1 MSNGYFVVYGEAG
14 AVTTLLKLS
23 HRDASASVSDDILR
37 LLKSFADL
45 RDVLTTVYDL
55 AAMKP
60 NAFLQPFLDVIKSQ
74 NTNDVVTSR
83 ALLSINKFINW
94 NLIPS
99 DELWAP
105 SAAEAVALAVTETKF
120 ADSEYNKG
128 DGVVFRMIDVLHSLL
143 NAPCGRFLTNER
155 VCNMLHCLFRVSF
168 DVSLSQLL
176 RMAAE
181 TALVDMTKTIFQ
193 RIPTFTYDSN
203 HPYMKRLVVDK
214 KKETT
219 PTPADVKVQP
229 VTEEEAI
236 SEAKE
241 PQKSAEVPKEESEE
255 GKEVHEH
262 TESGNTNTDVSRP
275 TPASS
280 PGNHV
285 VIDLGFV
292 DCSAEI
298 EKEKKSEKTDPT
310 EEATENTELSEAT
323 NEAKEEQKEDEKEE
337 LLSASS
343 SENDLSAQSFIP
355 YGLPCARELLR
366 FSVSLT
372 NPLDETNQEHMII
385 VGLNLVTVA
394 LETSVEFIG
403 NFNLLMPIIKDD
415 LCKALVQLLNS
426 TKVYVFTM
434 ANRICFLLFE
444 SLRPHLKF
452 QMEAYFK
459 VLMQIVGNENV
470 KYDRKEMALESIV
483 HLFRVSNLA
492 GELYLNYDCGL
503 YCSNLFE
510 DLTKLLSENAFP
522 TNGIIQ
528 STHML
533 SLEALLTVINKICAN
548 SVPNID
554 SNYFRQGI
562 IGRHTNKYPTDAF
575 KVPSM
580 SELID
585 QKKQKRLIIEG
596 TELFNKNPKKGIEYL
611 CEHGILKNPPR
622 TQRNREILERESSS
636 GQNEDCRLYL
646 QVYRKNS
653 EVLAAFVEAF
663 PFENTRLDVAL
674 RMLLEAF
681 RLPGEAAEISKIM
694 QHFADYWFKANN
706 EPFGHPDAAFTL
718 AYAIIMLNTD
728 QHNPQAQR
736 NQKPMTVDAFRR
748 NVSGTNA
755 GGNFDPDM
763 LQEIYNEIKNNEIVM
778 PAEQTGAVKENYLWK
793 VLMKRSESLEG
804 AYIAARSGCN
814 DRDLF
819 NTVWG
824 PATAA
829 LSYIFER
836 SEEKSTLSKTLAGYS
851 NCATVAAYYGMTD
864 VFDNLIIHLCKFS
877 TLMSTMDSRSLSA
890 EGEYEYRKAN
900 ADSQD
905 YTVYAFGENYKA
917 QLATKLMFDLIHK
930 HGDHLRAGWKNVID
944 CLLQLFRMQ
953 ILPQGLIMVE
963 DFVDPRGVISVQR
976 PMIKKSASKQETS
989 LMKWLGGFYA
999 SDSGAAK
1006 TPTPAQEELK
1016 KAVIS
1021 LVQDCH
1027 PEQLISSGRTLTA
1040 SALDELVASLV
1051 HWSFVICGGA
1061 SREDQSAQPASTESF
1076 TDLDPKSIVLNQ
1088 QDEDIVVFLLELMI
1102 SVVLEN
1108 KYRLNQV
1115 WPIAE
1120 RHFRWIL
1127 SGFGR
1132 NLLVLERTAVGLMRV
1147 ANKNL
1152 FRLKDDEPIAQE
1164 VLCAISMLVDLPP
1177 PALFFF
1183 SRQIAFGLHQLL
1195 HTNAANLH
1203 ECEHWKLLFTLL
1215 QASGAAYYVDG
1226 EKKVDDGCRELPL
1239 SQILLQKHNPVLM
1252 WRAKN
1257 LNLNLSQNPAEFF
1270 ENTTLSLIQN
1280 ISRHDT
1286 EAFLKVVETLS
1297 FLIQDAVHI
1306 TPFNFDSC
1314 TECLRAMVEASIDGS
1329 QAAFVPQSSVLS
1341 VGGSGAASSHTS
1353 RPSSPSS
1360 FVHTSAAEIENIT
1373 VEQQQILLEQQE
1385 RETKYEL
1392 ASRQLAALCATMI
1405 SKGNKIQEQS
1415 ADGSENSYAMCVLPI
1430 YSEAFRMRIIPL
1442 LQALARLT
1450 CDQRKRVRDT
1460 AFAEL
1465 QAVCRSFFYHEMRLI
1480 DVEHFFAYVV
1490 FPLLRG
1496 LQTVNGPSADA
1507 MSLEELKVRAMQW
1520 AIRMVL
1526 NQLDILSSLP
1536 SFPILIIRLIMHME
1550 NYLKTAQSELP
1561 GEAIPQSLKNMI
1573 QVLDNSRLFEV
1584 QPILKEEIKKRMQL
1598 FDPDFVQEVFAPI
1611 KIPVNQVPEHP
1622 ASPVNVPGSPVN
1634 APATSPVHMTTSPVN
1649 HPGSPVNVPNSPV
1662 NVPYSMAPSG
1672 PTTSGSVSPPS
1683 VPPSH
1688 QHPIIPTS
1696 VVHPQ
1701 TRSTVPTYPNMN
1713 QPGLPYP
1720 PQSSPPNVMPHM
1732 PPNVVPMPLPPHPVS
1747 SDSSHSTS
1755 L

>member
-23 HRDASASVSDDILR
+23 QRDASSAVSEDILR
-37 LLKSFADL
+37 LLQSFADL
-45 RDVLTTVYDL
+45 RDVLTTLYDL

-83 ALLSINKFINW
+83 ALLSINKFIKW

-105 SAAEAVALAVTETKF
+105 NAAESIALAVTETKF

-143 NAPCGRFLTNER
+143 TAPCGRFLTNER

-168 DVSLSQLL
+168 DVNLSQLL

-214 KKETT
+214 KKEGS
-219 PTPADVKVQP
+219 PALIEANVKP

-236 SEAKE
+236 SEATQPE
-241 PQKSAEVPKEESEE
+241 KSAAEITKTDLQERSYEGDQVNINDVPKA
-255 GKEVHEH
+255 EV
-262 TESGNTNTDVSRP
+262 VRP

-280 PGNHV
+280 PSNHV

-298 EKEKKSEKTDPT
+298 EREKRDAMGEGKPLLEQP
-310 EEATENTELSEAT
+310 L
-323 NEAKEEQKEDEKEE
+323 EQKEESTKAGGEPTELARDENEE

-343 SENDLSAQSFIP
+343 SENDLSSQSFIP

-372 NPLDETNQEHMII
+372 NPLDDTNQEHMII

-394 LETSVEFIG
+394 LETSVDFIG
-403 NFNLLMPIIKDD
+403 NFSLLMPLLKDD

-426 TKVYVFTM
+426 SKIYVFTM

-444 SLRPHLKF
+444 SLRQHLKF
-452 QMEAYFK
+452 QMESYFR
-459 VLMQIVGNENV
+459 VLMQIVGSENA

-483 HLFRVSNLA
+483 HLFRVPNLA

-510 DLTKLLSENAFP
+510 DLTKLLSENSFP

-548 SVPNID
+548 SFPSLD
-554 SNYFRQGI
+554 SDYLKQGI
-562 IGRHTNKYPTDAF
+562 HGRHSSRCPADAIR
-575 KVPSM
+575 VPSM

-585 QKKQKRLIIEG
+585 QKKQKRLINEG
-596 TELFNKNPKKGIEYL
+596 TELFNKNPKKGIEFL
-611 CEHGILKNPPR
+611 CEHGILKSPPDPKEIARFLRENPHLDKMKIADCIC
-622 TQRNREILERESSS
+622 NR
-636 GQNEDCRLYL
+636 Q
-646 QVYRKNS
+646 NS
-653 EVLAAFVEAF
+653 EVLAAFVQSF

-681 RLPGEAAEISKIM
+681 RLPGESAEIAKIM
-694 QHFADYWFKANN
+694 QHFADYWFKVNN
-706 EPFGHPDAAFTL
+706 EPFGDSDAAFTL
-718 AYAIIMLNTD
+718 AYAVIMLNTD

-736 NQKPMTVDAFRR
+736 NQKPMTIESFRR

-755 GGNFDPDM
+755 GGDFDPDM
-763 LQEIYNEIKNNEIVM
+763 LQEIYNEIKHNEIVM
-778 PAEQTGAVKENYLWK
+778 PAEQTGAVRENYMWK
-793 VLMKRSESLEG
+793 VLMKRSESSEG
-804 AYIAARSGCN
+804 TYIVARLGCN

-836 SEEKSTLSKTLAGYS
+836 SEEKSTLSRTLNGYS

-877 TLMSTMDSRSLSA
+877 TLMSSIETRALNGDAESDYRKSLS
-890 EGEYEYRKAN
+890 
-900 ADSQD
+900 DSPDQA
-905 YTVYAFGENYKA
+905 VYAFGENFKA
-917 QLATKLMFDLIHK
+917 QLSTKLMFDLIHK

-944 CLLQLFRMQ
+944 CLLKLFRMQ
-953 ILPQGLIMVE
+953 ILPQSLTMVE

-976 PMIKKSASKQETS
+976 PKIKKSASKQETS
-989 LMKWLGGFYA
+989 LMRWLGGFYA
-999 SDSGAAK
+999 SDSGNSK
-1006 TPTPAQEELK
+1006 NPTPEQEQLK
-1016 KAVIS
+1016 KAVIN
-1021 LVQDCH
+1021 LIQECH
-1027 PEQLISSGRTLTA
+1027 PEQLIAGGRTLTS

-1051 HWSFVICGGA
+1051 HWSFNICGGA

-1076 TDLDPKSIVLNQ
+1076 TELDAKSIVLSQ
-1088 QDEDIVVFLLELMI
+1088 QDEDAVVFLLEFMI
-1102 SVVLEN
+1102 SIVLEN

-1132 NLLVLERTAVGLMRV
+1132 NLLILERTAVGLIRI

-1164 VLCAISMLVDLPP
+1164 VLCALSMLVDLPP

-1203 ECEHWKLLFTLL
+1203 ECVHWKLLFTLE
-1215 QASGAAYYVDG
+1215 QAAGAACYVDV
-1226 EKKVDDGCRELPL
+1226 EKKGEDGSHDLPL
-1239 SQILLQKHNPVLM
+1239 SQLLLQKDNPVLM

-1257 LNLNLSQNPAEFF
+1257 LGLNLSHNPAEFF
-1270 ENTTLSLIQN
+1270 ESTTLNLVPN

-1286 EAFLKVVETLS
+1286 DAFLKVVETLS

-1314 TECLRAMVEASIDGS
+1314 TECLRAMVEASIDGA
-1329 QAAFVPQSSVLS
+1329 QAASVPLSSVLS

-1360 FVHTSAAEIENIT
+1360 FVHTSVSEIENIT
-1373 VEQQQILLEQQE
+1373 VEQQQLLLEQQE

-1450 CDQRKRVRDT
+1450 CDQRKKVRDT

-1465 QAVCRSFFYHEMRLI
+1465 QAVCRWFFYSEMRLI

-1496 LQTVNGPSADA
+1496 LQTVNGPLTEALA
-1507 MSLEELKVRAMQW
+1507 LEELKVRAMQW

-1526 NQLDILSSLP
+1526 NQLDMLSSLP
-1536 SFPILIIRLIMHME
+1536 SFPILIMRLIMHME

-1561 GEAIPQSLKNMI
+1561 AEAIPQSLKNMI
-1573 QVLDNSRLFEV
+1573 QVLDNSKLFEV
-1584 QPILKEEIKKRMQL
+1584 QPILKEEIKKRMTL
-1598 FDPDFVQEVFAPI
+1598 FAPDLAQEVFVPI
-1611 KIPVNQVPEHP
+1611 KVPINTSPAPLAEAPHPQTPPPMPVTTTPVGFRANPPVPPHRHPSDGTEPIIPGIPV
-1622 ASPVNVPGSPVN
+1622 ASHLPGSP
-1634 APATSPVHMTTSPVN
+1634 
-1649 HPGSPVNVPNSPV
+1649 
-1662 NVPYSMAPSG
+1662 
-1672 PTTSGSVSPPS
+1672 
-1683 VPPSH
+1683 
-1688 QHPIIPTS
+1688 
-1696 VVHPQ
+1696 
-1701 TRSTVPTYPNMN
+1701 
-1713 QPGLPYP
+1713 L
-1720 PQSSPPNVMPHM
+1720 PQSTSSPSQIPANL
-1732 PPNVVPMPLPPHPVS
+1732 VPMQLPPANPS
-1747 SDSSHSTS
+1747 SDPNRSTS